1 MTSTSTILK
10 RLSEGFYE
18 SFSSKE
24 KESYNISKLISL
36 MADYGYLEHMR
47 VNGDKEGADIIFYRS
62 SDCSVLKIQ
71 VKGRMTLKKNYSNK
85 DLFVAFPGRSE
96 DKTCWHIYNH
106 DELLIKVLE
115 ASNISETESWN
126 THGSYSWPRIPK
138 YAIKR
143 ITTLE
148 F

>member
-1 MTSTSTILK
+1 
-10 RLSEGFYE
+10 
-18 SFSSKE
+18 
-24 KESYNISKLISL
+24 

-115 ASNISETESWN
+115 ESNISETESWN
-126 THGSYSWPRIPK
+126 IHGSYSWPRIPK
-138 YAIKR
+138 YAIKH